1 MYLNLSTHES
11 KFKWL
16 LTLFFWSVT
25 VHLWFC
31 AEYGYII
38 YEAGVIDTVSN
49 WQAMDALTEEKAEE
63 RAAFQ
68 ARLLQM
74 DSDHAEA
81 IHQASLNLDQAL
93 QARISGISK
102 G

>member
-1 MYLNLSTHES
+1 MVRYFSALVSRR
-11 KFKWL
+11 
-16 LTLFFWSVT
+16 VR
-25 VHLWFC
+25 
-31 AEYGYII
+31 I
-38 YEAGVIDTVSN
+38 YNYYAGGVVITISN
-49 WQAMDALTEEKAEE
+49 CQAMDALTEEKAED

-93 QARISGISK
+93 QARISYF
-102 G
+102 